1 MLFRSSSVVSGS
13 VGYTLMAAA
22 YEGLLL
28 AHAAGIEP
36 SVFRHVLEATDMPL
50 MLYTPFNIGGP
61 APPVTYTVDGTQYIG
76 FATRTHF
83 MALKIG
89 GTEKFPEAPPTPGRG
104 APKGPPPAP
113 PAAAPKPEAELH
125 GNDKQ

>member
-1 MLFRSSSVVSGS
+1 MTTASNLVFQTAGTNLYVYRADTG
-13 VGYTLMAAA
+13 
-22 YEGLLL
+22 EDLL
-28 AHAAGIEP
+28 A
-36 SVFRHVLEATDMPL
+36 L
-50 MLYTPFNIGGP
+50 PFNIGGP